1 MLFQISENMGLMQGL
16 VVVSDS
22 GSTLSDGVFQGF
34 RFYGI
39 RSLGGVDF
47 RRLWAFNGTMSRGT
61 FMSDTLL

>member
-1 MLFQISENMGLMQGL
+1 MRLIYCL
-16 VVVSDS
+16 VVVYDS

-34 RFYGI
+34 CFYGI

-47 RRLWAFNGTMSRGT
+47 RTLWVSNCTMSRDT